1 MSKRSRREREQ
12 IAWEIHKV
20 KAKLAERK
28 KLIAVLNRYLK
39 EDKEQLQEL
48 ISSGRVWQNTV

>member
-39 EDKEQLQEL
+39 EDEEQLQ
-48 ISSGRVWQNTV
+48 